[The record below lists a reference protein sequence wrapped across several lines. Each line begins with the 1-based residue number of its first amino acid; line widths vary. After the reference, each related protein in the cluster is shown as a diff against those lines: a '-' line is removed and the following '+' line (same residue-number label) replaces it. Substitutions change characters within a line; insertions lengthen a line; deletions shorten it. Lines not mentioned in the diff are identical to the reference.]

1 MPALTRRSALLVLGG
16 AALAAP
22 VLSRS
27 AYAANADVTKEMILN
42 DPAAPVAG
50 NPKGDLTIVAFL
62 DYNCPYCKKCEP
74 DLDRVVKEDGKIR
87 LVYKDWPVIWPT
99 SINAAKMVLA
109 ARYQGKYDIAHHAL
123 MSIPGSRVEPDQM
136 RQALQKAGVD
146 MQRLDADMKSKAS
159 DIDALIK
166 RNMAQADALGLQG
179 TPTFLVG
186 PFMTST
192 LDYKGFKQ
200 VVADAR
206 AKQAAEK

>member
-87 LVYKDWPVIWPT
+87 LVYNDWPVIWPT

>member
-1 MPALTRRSALLVLGG
+1 MPALTRRSARLVLGG

-146 MQRLDADMKSKAS
+146 MQRLDADIPRRPLH
-159 DIDALIK
+159 DLHP
-166 RNMAQADALGLQG
+166 RLQGLQAG
-179 TPTFLVG
+179 GGGCARQTGRRKVR
-186 PFMTST
+186 PFSLTSP
-192 LDYKGFKQ
+192 DR
-200 VVADAR
+200 DA
-206 AKQAAEK
+206 